1 MEAAGYSQA
10 SRTDIGKFVPVRASL
25 SQGAI
30 FRVVASLVAAERANI
45 GSGHAWDSA
54 GWSPATSVG
63 PDDLGLDSLELLAA
77 SDVVSRFF
85 RLHETGDENRLL
97 SEGTLGNWSRIVSD
111 SLLEKRDG
119 FTFATSGTTGLP
131 KLRRQ
136 PMDTLYD
143 EALFWSEQLAGRQR
157 VVQTVAAHHIY
168 GFLFTVLLPD
178 ITGWPVIDA
187 RMMHPG
193 TLHEVLRPTDLL
205 VGFPTGLAAM
215 LRTVVD
221 LPAGL
226 GVVSATSGLPA
237 NTHKALQSCGAGE
250 VIDIYGSSETAGVAA
265 RRDPDSPFELLP
277 RWQRGLAEGSI
288 AETTSGAVFALPDR
302 VTWEG
307 ERLLRP
313 AERVDGAVQVAGVNV
328 FPEQVAER
336 LRRHPMVAECMVSL
350 DTALPEPRLRAFIV
364 PVAGSD
370 AETVI
375 AICDRWARRNLT
387 APERPVSFEAKAS
400 LP

>member
-1 MEAAGYSQA
+1 MLA
-10 SRTDIGKFVPVRASL
+10 PVRAPL
-25 SQGAI
+25 SEGAI

-54 GWSPATSVG
+54 RWTPATSVG

-85 RLHETGDENRLL
+85 RLHETGDDNRLL
-97 SEGTLGNWSRIVSD
+97 GEATLGGWSRIVSD
-111 SLLEKRDG
+111 FLRKKRDG

-131 KLRRQ
+131 KLCRQ
-136 PMDTLYD
+136 PLDALHG
-143 EALFWSEQLAGRQR
+143 EALFWSGQLAGRQR

-168 GFLFTVLLPD
+168 GFLFTVLLPE
-178 ITGWPVIDA
+178 ITGWPVLDA

-193 TLHEVLRPTDLL
+193 ALRAALRPTDLL

-215 LRTVVD
+215 LRSVAD

-237 NTHKALQSCGAGE
+237 QTHKALQSRGAAE
-250 VIDIYGSSETAGVAA
+250 VIDIYGSSETAGIAA
-265 RRDPDSPFELLP
+265 RRDPDSPFESLP
-277 RWQRGLAEGSI
+277 RWQRGPAEGSI
-288 AETTSGAVFALPDR
+288 AEVASDAVFALPDQ

-328 FPEQVAER
+328 FPKRIADR
-336 LRRHPMVAECMVSL
+336 LRRHLMVAECMVSL
-350 DTALPEPRLRAFIV
+350 DTTLPEPRLRAFIV
-364 PVAGSD
+364 PIAESE

-375 AICDRWARRNLT
+375 AIYDRWARRNLT
-387 APERPVSFEAKAS
+387 APERPISFAAKTS
-400 LP
+400 LPYANRREL